1 MKLNIQIRDT
11 IMSFVQ
17 LQNRGINMCAELV
30 EFYDIKGFI
39 VMISIA
45 IGVAFTTWLL
55 MKKLNSN

>member
-17 LQNRGINMCAELV
+17 LQSRGINMRAELV

-39 VMISIA
+39 V
-45 IGVAFTTWLL
+45 
-55 MKKLNSN
+55 

>member
-1 MKLNIQIRDT
+1 
-11 IMSFVQ
+11 MSFVQ
-17 LQNRGINMCAELV
+17 LQNRGINMRAELV

>member
-17 LQNRGINMCAELV
+17 LQSRGINMRAELV

-55 MKKLNSN
+55 MKKINSK

>member
-1 MKLNIQIRDT
+1 
-11 IMSFVQ
+11 
-17 LQNRGINMCAELV
+17 MCAELV

-55 MKKLNSN
+55 MKKLNSWKTNGSQKNDLNE